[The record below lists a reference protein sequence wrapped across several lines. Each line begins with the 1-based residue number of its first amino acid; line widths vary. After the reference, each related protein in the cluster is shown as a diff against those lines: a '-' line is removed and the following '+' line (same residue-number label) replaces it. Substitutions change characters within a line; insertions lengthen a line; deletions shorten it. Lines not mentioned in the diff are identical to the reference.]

1 MNGRTKQSGL
11 AICLIA
17 FSLMITNMTDV
28 FEQMFEGYFS
38 PCGSEY
44 PLPAFWQL
52 LWLASAV
59 NLTQTYNYR
68 GRGTSIEELA

>member
-1 MNGRTKQSGL
+1 
-11 AICLIA
+11 
-17 FSLMITNMTDV
+17 MTDV
-28 FEQMFEGYFS
+28 FEQMFEGHFS

-59 NLTQTYNYR
+59 NLTQTYSYR